1 MNKERLRPRVFFYR
15 VLQKL
20 ARLKGSSRQTSGQ
33 TDSVACV
40 VWPPVHT
47 ENDLHWLHRWVS
59 WYIPP
64 QTQLRVTILVGDGL
78 SKDAQKRDFA
88 VNVTLQ
94 QWPIQT
100 RQFDAILL
108 RQMRWSEALR
118 AVCLFD
124 GQVQTIDREFW
135 DVEESLAFEHLFRIH
150 RTKSLSALQERLA
163 TISRKN
169 YAQLFQTYQGS
180 DRAFVFGT
188 GPSLQ
193 EAFKLDFRGD
203 ELTIV
208 CNSSVKDQAFLDHV
222 RPKILTF
229 ADQAF
234 HFGLSDYAATFRRD
248 VISVL
253 HKYQCK
259 CIVPQERA
267 LLLALHYPEITDFL
281 IAMPLGSQLNFPTPE
296 VLFVETTEN
305 IMSLFM
311 VPVASALANTVY
323 FCGADGRA
331 PQERYFWQYADPAQ
345 YQSLLHTVA
354 EWHPSF
360 FRDRHI
366 ETYYKKHCQTLE
378 RQLAYGEERGV
389 CYVSLTQ
396 SYIPALSRRS
406 ASDRPGPP
414 FHSGAD

>member
-1 MNKERLRPRVFFYR
+1 MDKERLQPRVFFYR
-15 VLQKL
+15 VIQKL
-20 ARLKGSSRQTSGQ
+20 ARLKSASQQAPGHAA
-33 TDSVACV
+33 ACV

-47 ENDLHWLHRWVS
+47 ESELGWLRRWVA

-64 QTQLRVTILVGDGL
+64 QTQLSVTILVGAGL
-78 SKDAQKRDFA
+78 SKDIQTQGDFA
-88 VNVTLQ
+88 ANVTLR

-100 RQFDAILL
+100 RQFDAVLL
-108 RQMRWSEALR
+108 RQMRWAEAVR
-118 AVCLFD
+118 ALWLFD
-124 GQVQTIDREFW
+124 GQVQSIDREFW
-135 DVEESLAFEHLFRIH
+135 DVEESLAFEHLFRTH
-150 RTKSLSALQERLA
+150 RTSSLSALQERLA

-180 DRAFVFGT
+180 QRAFVFGT
-188 GPSLQ
+188 GPSLR

-222 RPKILTF
+222 RPKVVTF

-234 HFGLSDYAATFRRD
+234 HFGPSDYAARFRRD
-248 VISVL
+248 VVSVL

-267 LLLALHYPEITDFL
+267 LLLALHYPETIDFL

-296 VLFVETTEN
+296 LLSVQTTEN
-305 IMSLFM
+305 IMTLFM
-311 VPVASALANTVY
+311 VPVASALATTVY

-331 PQERYFWQYADPAQ
+331 PQERYFWQYADRAQ
-345 YQSLLHTVA
+345 YQSLLHTVT

-366 ETYYKKHCQTLE
+366 ATYYKKHCETLD
-378 RQLAYGEERGV
+378 RQLVYGEARGV

-396 SYIPALSRRS
+396 SYIPALSRRY
-406 ASDRPGPP
+406 APAQFGP
-414 FHSGAD
+414 SL